1 MKFDI
6 IIFIAARLLVIILAL
21 FLAYLFAQ
29 RVIEPYVFRP
39 NCLTQ
44 TNSCV
49 SATVY
54 KYKNSFLAQIFPS
67 EIWVWFNGK
76 VLYVYGQAP
85 GNCTNQETFE
95 VVDAIQISK
104 NPQGKIEYRR
114 GNYECIVK
122 VDAVFNYYK
131 NTLKSSPQT
140 VYFRTDKSNP
150 NIITLF
156 SKFIQDGIVTI

>member
-1 MKFDI
+1 MKLDTIF
-6 IIFIAARLLVIILAL
+6 FIAARILVIVLAL
-21 FLAYLFAQ
+21 YLSYVFVQ
-29 RVIEPYVFRP
+29 DVIEPYVFRP

-44 TNSCV
+44 TNTCV

-54 KYKNSFLAQIFPS
+54 KYKNSFLAQILPS

-85 GNCTNQETFE
+85 GQCANQETFE
-95 VVDAIQISK
+95 VVDAVQITRNSK
-104 NPQGKIEYRR
+104 GSIEYKR

-131 NTLKSSPQT
+131 NVLKSSAQT
-140 VYFRTDKSNP
+140 VYFKTDKSNP
-150 NIITLF
+150 NIITIF
-156 SKFIQDGIVTI
+156 NKFIQEGIVKI